1 MHSQML
7 ETVEMNSGV
16 RESPP
21 GILRIPWRLLKHKRR
36 RPGRPRKSSHSSKF
50 RKLHLGGVVR
60 RGRPPSVKTNG
71 QAKSSKGHRH
81 KHFQP
86 PLSSPTLALQNVDL
100 SPFTSIHICRTCRF
114 PFYDKCVFGQSLT
127 TCTPPD
133 THELPPSTSS
143 HLKPAGLPDPHIPPA
158 MPVDHK
164 MTGGVTQDE
173 HKSIPTVIPGD
184 RKPSQND
191 QQDTHSA
198 TLGDPKHTQLDGMVD
213 IKPIRSVRPDE
224 HTSTDDSITPD
235 DHIDTCQS
243 FKPVDHQPT
252 DSDKPDAHIGT
263 FQSVKLGDRK
273 PTSSVNPDDDMSTD
287 QSLKPG
293 DNKPTGSVKPNDHRS
308 THRTCLT
315 PLTSQAQAGDLKVD
329 QLFDVLAVYE
339 QWHGA
344 KVSDIKLVGET
355 VVALFKYHGA
365 SKQYREYIPVP
376 SPRVAPFGAHRR
388 RHRHDQLP
396 AAHALAR
403 HAWTILYGGGSADS
417 TPVSLHL
424 GVRR

>member
-1 MHSQML
+1 MQSQML

-133 THELPPSTSS
+133 THQLPATTTSDS
-143 HLKPAGLPDPHIPPA
+143 KPHIPPA

-164 MTGGVTQDE
+164 HTGGVTQDE

-191 QQDTHSA
+191 QQHTHST

-213 IKPIRSVRPDE
+213 IKPIRSVTPDE
-224 HTSTDDSITPD
+224 HMSTDHPITPD
-235 DHIDTCQS
+235 THIDIGQ
-243 FKPVDHQPT
+243 PV
-252 DSDKPDAHIGT
+252 
-263 FQSVKLGDRK
+263 
-273 PTSSVNPDDDMSTD
+273 
-287 QSLKPG
+287 KPG
-293 DNKPTGSVKPNDHRS
+293 GHEHTHTAKP
-308 THRTCLT
+308 
-315 PLTSQAQAGDLKVD
+315 
-329 QLFDVLAVYE
+329 
-339 QWHGA
+339 
-344 KVSDIKLVGET
+344 
-355 VVALFKYHGA
+355 
-365 SKQYREYIPVP
+365 
-376 SPRVAPFGAHRR
+376 
-388 RHRHDQLP
+388 
-396 AAHALAR
+396 
-403 HAWTILYGGGSADS
+403 
-417 TPVSLHL
+417 
-424 GVRR
+424 